1 MATTNNLTC
10 QNGKNKTGKQNRKSI
25 KNLSKDKLH
34 TLECDS
40 LSCISNIILDW
51 TNYFHAFGKDPQET
65 EAWQSRYKQ

>member
-40 LSCISNIILDW
+40 LSCISNIILD
-51 TNYFHAFGKDPQET
+51 
-65 EAWQSRYKQ
+65 